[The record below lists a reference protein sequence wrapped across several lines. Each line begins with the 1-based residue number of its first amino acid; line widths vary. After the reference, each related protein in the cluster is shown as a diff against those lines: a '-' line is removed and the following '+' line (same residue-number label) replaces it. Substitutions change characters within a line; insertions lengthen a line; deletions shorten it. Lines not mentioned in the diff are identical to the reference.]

1 MKQNPRL
8 RLVPPPPADDV
19 GGADE
24 APFTEAELREA
35 AALRGALDRG
45 ADPLASAL
53 SAAYRPASLA
63 DDDLEAILA
72 RALGEGDA
80 PATRLERAAA
90 ESLRAALDRGGEL
103 ADDAAILG
111 DLRAAHR
118 PAALAPARNE
128 ELIAG
133 AIALAAAPR
142 VVAPI
147 STLRRA
153 LPATMAAVTGVLALA
168 AGFALLVQTRSF
180 APLSPTA
187 PRPEPSG
194 LSEVA
199 ATALIRSRSTDDL
212 FDPAEKFEIGH
223 TSARIDRIAS
233 ARSSDL
239 RRNRFAAWGVR

>member
-1 MKQNPRL
+1 MKQTPRL
-8 RLVPPPPADDV
+8 RLVPPPPAADA

-35 AALRGALDRG
+35 AALREALDRG
-45 ADPLASAL
+45 ADPLATAL
-53 SAAYRPASLA
+53 QAAHRPASLA
-63 DDDLEAILA
+63 DDDLDAILA

-80 PATRLERAAA
+80 PPTRLEREAA
-90 ESLRAALDRGGEL
+90 ESLRVALDRSGEL
-103 ADDAAILG
+103 DDDAAILG

-133 AIALAAAPR
+133 ALAAAPR
-142 VVAPI
+142 AVAPVA
-147 STLRRA
+147 SVSKLRRA
-153 LPATMAAVTGVLALA
+153 LPATMATITGVLALA
-168 AGFALLVQTRSF
+168 AGFTLLLQTRSF
-180 APLSPTA
+180 APVMP
-187 PRPEPSG
+187 PSASRAD
-194 LSEVA
+194 LAEVA
-199 ATALIRSRSTDDL
+199 PAALIRSRSTDDL

>member
-1 MKQNPRL
+1 MKQKPRL
-8 RLVPPPPADDV
+8 RLVPPPPAPDDV
-19 GGADE
+19 GGGDE

-63 DDDLEAILA
+63 DDDLDAILA

-80 PATRLERAAA
+80 PATRLERDAA

-103 ADDAAILG
+103 ADDSAILG

-128 ELIAG
+128 ALIAG
-133 AIALAAAPR
+133 AIGAIAVAPR
-142 VVAPI
+142 ALAPI
-147 STLRRA
+147 SSLRRA
-153 LPATMAAVTGVLALA
+153 LPAAMAAVTGVLALA

-180 APLSPTA
+180 APAMPPAA
-187 PRPEPSG
+187 PRPEPA
-194 LSEVA
+194 EVA

-223 TSARIDRIAS
+223 TSARIDRIVG
-233 ARSSDL
+233 ARASDL